1 MKLAKLLAEYERRA
15 QTIRDMIKIL
25 EETNR
30 RHAVAALPTKIRAA
44 MQHRKSRKAS
54 TNDKPPISGKRLS
67 LFLLEHLSETKS
79 VSSEVLHKQLSAAA
93 GSAMSLLAVT
103 SPLAAGLGHYG
114 YVKRR
119 RDGYRLTAKGA
130 KYAATLRQELETAKV
145 VAPGGYLLP

>member
-1 MKLAKLLAEYERRA
+1 MKQLAKLLAEYERRA

-54 TNDKPPISGKRLS
+54 TNDKPPISGKRLT
-67 LFLLEHLSETKS
+67 LFLLEHLDKPRNFEELGERFIK
-79 VSSEVLHKQLSAAA
+79 A
-93 GSAMSLLAVT
+93 GSPISSPRAITGPCASLKQF
-103 SPLAAGLGHYG
+103 G
-114 YVKRR
+114 YVKRI
-119 RDGYRLTAKGA
+119 RDTYQTTASGT
-130 KYAATLRQELETAKV
+130 KYAAALRQELEAKGK